1 MIKEIQIGG
10 MVIFFTEV
18 SGFDLFGDGCF
29 RIQVNDELDAARR
42 IELMKAILPYDEVL
56 ESLPI
61 FVTDPATKLVLEIE
75 YDLHGIMAMGVGDAI
90 GKEDGGNAIP

>member
-1 MIKEIQIGG
+1 MPPGN
-10 MVIFFTEV
+10 
-18 SGFDLFGDGCF
+18 GCF

-42 IELMKAILPYDEVL
+42 IELMETILPYDEVF

-61 FVTDPATKLVLEIE
+61 FRADPATKPILEIE